1 VSDSLLREEI
11 FSQPEALRRLFQTQ
25 AATVEAIAQD
35 LRGQFDY
42 VLIAARGTSDN
53 AARYAQYL
61 LGIHNQIQVALATP
75 SVFTL
80 YGQAPSLKG
89 ALVVGIS
96 QSGQSP
102 DVGAVL
108 AEATRQ
114 GQPTLA
120 ITNDSQ
126 SPLAQAVDHVITL
139 GVGPEKAIAATK
151 TYTSSI
157 GAVAMLSA
165 ALSND
170 SQQLQTLE
178 RVPGLMSDVMQNEDL
193 IRGRVERYRYADRCA
208 VVGRGYNYATAFEIA
223 LKVKELT
230 GIVAEPY
237 SSADFR
243 HGPIRMVTGGFPL
256 LLIAPS
262 GQVLEDVRTL
272 LEEIRQLE
280 GDLIVISDQG
290 DLLQSA
296 ELGLGLPQDVPEW
309 ISPLLTVIP
318 GQLLALYLAK
328 ARGLDPDN
336 PRGLNKVT
344 QTW

>member
-1 VSDSLLREEI
+1 MRDSLLREEI
-11 FSQPEALRRLFQTQ
+11 FSQPEALRRLLETH
-25 AATVEAIAQD
+25 AETVGAIAQD
-35 LRGQFDY
+35 LQGRFDY
-42 VLIAARGTSDN
+42 IVIAARGTSDN

-80 YGQAPSLKG
+80 YRQPPSLEG

-102 DVGAVL
+102 DVGAVM

-114 GQPTLA
+114 GRPTLA

-126 SPLAQAVDHVITL
+126 SPLARDADHVISL
-139 GVGPEKAIAATK
+139 GAGPEQAIAATK
-151 TYTSSI
+151 TYTTSV
-157 GAVAMLSA
+157 GAVAMFSA
-165 ALSND
+165 ALAKD
-170 SQQLQTLE
+170 DQQLRTLS
-178 RVPGLMSDVMQNEDL
+178 RVPDLMSEVMQNENV
-193 IRGRVERYRYADRCA
+193 IRDRVERYRYADRCA
-208 VVGRGYNYATAFEIA
+208 VIGRGYNYATAFEIA

-256 LLIAPS
+256 LVIAPS
-262 GQVLEDVRTL
+262 GRVLEDVRKL
-272 LEEIRQLE
+272 LQETQQLE
-280 GDLIVISDQG
+280 GDLIVISDQS
-290 DLLQSA
+290 DLLQTA
-296 ELGLGLPQDVPEW
+296 ELGLRLPRDVPEW
-309 ISPLLTVIP
+309 VSPLLTVLP
-318 GQLLALYLAK
+318 GQLLALYLAQ
-328 ARGLDPDN
+328 ARGLDPDH